1 VVLVED
7 VEVEV
12 QEEKEVETEE
22 GMAEGE
28 EELVEQ
34 VG

>member
-1 VVLVED
+1 VED

-22 GMAEGE
+22 GMAERE